1 MTANADE
8 TATNRK
14 YKNSVFTKLFGTPE
28 KALELYNAISG
39 KNYPP
44 NTKVKI
50 VTLSDVLYMEQLNDI
65 SFVIDGK
72 LVVLIEHQSSINE
85 NMPLRMLMYIAREYE
100 LLTNG
105 RDLYKEHKIKIPSPE
120 FVVLYNGEKEMD
132 DFKEM
137 RLSDSFELSQDFPNL
152 DLVVKVYNINKGRN
166 AEMAAK
172 SSSLSGYE
180 EFIAAVREN
189 HRVMSLKEAIRV
201 AIRSCVGKDILV
213 EFLTEHGS
221 EVENMLLHEWNTQE
235 ALEVRYDEGVTVGV
249 AIGKEEG
256 LTEGIAIGETRG
268 ITIGETRGVAIGKE
282 EGILQTARKMK
293 AKGFNTALIA
303 EITGLSEAEVEGLD

>member
-1 MTANADE
+1 MTANSDE

-85 NMPLRMLMYIAREYE
+85 NMPLRMLMYVAREYE

-120 FVVLYNGEKEMD
+120 FVVLYNGEKEME

-137 RLSDSFELSQDFPNL
+137 KLSDSFELAQDFPNL

-189 HRVMSLKEAIRV
+189 HKSMSLKEAIRV

-221 EVENMLLHEWNTQE
+221 EVENMLFHEWNWDE

-256 LTEGIAIGETRG
+256 IAIGEARGVAIGETRG
-268 ITIGETRGVAIGKE
+268 ITIGEARGE
-282 EGILQTARKMK
+282 T
-293 AKGFNTALIA
+293 KGLLHT
-303 EITGLSEAEVEGLD
+303 

>member
-1 MTANADE
+1 MPANADE
-8 TATNRK
+8 AKTNRK
-14 YKNSVFTKLFGTPE
+14 YKDSVFTKLFGTPE

-50 VTLSDVLYMEQLNDI
+50 VTLSDALYMEQLNDI

-72 LVVLIEHQSSINE
+72 LVVLIEHQSSINK
-85 NMPLRMLMYIAREYE
+85 NMPLRMLIYIAREYE

-105 RDLYKEHKIKIPSPE
+105 RDLYKERRIKIPSPE
-120 FVVLYNGEKEMD
+120 FVVLYNGEKEMV

-137 RLSDSFELSQDFPNL
+137 KLSDSFELAQDFPNL

-166 AEMAAK
+166 SEMAAK

-180 EFIAAVREN
+180 EFVAAVREN
-189 HRVMSLKEAIRV
+189 LKSMSLKEAVRV
-201 AIRSCVGKDILV
+201 AIRNCVSRDILV

-221 EVENMLLHEWNTQE
+221 EVENMLFHEWNWDE
-235 ALEVRYDEGVTVGV
+235 ALEVRYEEGIEEGV
-249 AIGKEEG
+249 AIGREEG
-256 LTEGIAIGETRG
+256 VAIGETRG
-268 ITIGETRGVAIGKE
+268 EAKGV
-282 EGILQTARKMK
+282 LQTARKMK
-293 AKGFNTALIA
+293 AKGLNIALIA
-303 EITGLSEAEVEGLD
+303 EITGLSEAEIEGL

>member
-1 MTANADE
+1 MLANLDE

-14 YKNSVFTKLFGTPE
+14 YKNSVFTELFGTPE

-44 NTKVKI
+44 DTKVKI
-50 VTLSDVLYMEQLNDI
+50 VTLSDALYMEQLNDI
-65 SFVIDGK
+65 AFVIDGK
-72 LVVLIEHQSSINE
+72 LVVLVEHQSSINE
-85 NMPLRMLMYIAREYE
+85 NMPLRMLIYMSREYE
-100 LLTNG
+100 LLTD
-105 RDLYKEHKIKIPSPE
+105 RRALYMEHKIKIPSPE
-120 FVVLYNGEKEMD
+120 FVVLYNGEKEMA

-137 RLSDSFELSQDFPNL
+137 RLSDSFELAQDFPNL

-166 AEMAAK
+166 AEMAAR

-189 HRVMSLKEAIRV
+189 LKVMNLEEAVRV
-201 AIRSCVGKDILV
+201 AIRSCISKNILV

-221 EVENMLLHEWNTQE
+221 EVENMLFHKWNMDE

-256 LTEGIAIGETRG
+256 IAIGQ
-268 ITIGETRGVAIGKE
+268 TRGVAIGKE
-282 EGILQTARKMK
+282 EGLLHTARNMK
-293 AKGFNTALIA
+293 AKGFNTAVIC
-303 EITGLSEAEVEGLD
+303 EVTGLAEAEVEGLD

>member
-1 MTANADE
+1 LSAFAAVLDFSAALVVETWQEFRKTSTYVCKMQKDKFFSRFLRLMGNKQKGGFPMSANADE
-8 TATNRK
+8 IATNRK

-44 NTKVKI
+44 NTKIKI

-105 RDLYKEHKIKIPSPE
+105 RDLYKEHKIKIPTPE
-120 FVVLYNGEKEMD
+120 FVVLYNGEKEMG
-132 DFKEM
+132 DFVEM
-137 RLSDSFELSQDFPNL
+137 KLSDSFELAQDFPNL

-189 HRVMSLKEAIRV
+189 QKSMSLKEAIRV
-201 AIRSCVGKDILV
+201 AIRSCVSSNILV

-221 EVENMLLHEWNTQE
+221 EVEDAFSRMEL
-235 ALEVRYDEGVTVGV
+235 G
-249 AIGKEEG
+249 
-256 LTEGIAIGETRG
+256 
-268 ITIGETRGVAIGKE
+268 
-282 EGILQTARKMK
+282 
-293 AKGFNTALIA
+293 
-303 EITGLSEAEVEGLD
+303 

>member
-1 MTANADE
+1 MLANLDE

-120 FVVLYNGEKEMD
+120 FVVLYNGEKEMA
-132 DFKEM
+132 DFVEM
-137 RLSDSFELSQDFPNL
+137 KLSDSFELAQDFPNL

-172 SSSLSGYE
+172 SSSLRGYE

-189 HRVMSLKEAIRV
+189 HKSMSLKEAVRV
-201 AIRSCVGKDILV
+201 AIRSCVGKDVLV

-235 ALEVRYDEGVTVGV
+235 ALEVRYDEGVTVGEARGEARGV
-249 AIGKEEG
+249 AIGRD
-256 LTEGIAIGETRG
+256 EGIAIGETRG
-268 ITIGETRGVAIGKE
+268 EAKG
-282 EGILQTARKMK
+282 LLHTARKMK
-293 AKGFNTALIA
+293 AKGFNTAVIC
-303 EITGLSEAEVEGLD
+303 EVTGLSEAEVEGLD

>member
-1 MTANADE
+1 MLANSGE

-14 YKNSVFTKLFGTPE
+14 YKNSVFTELFGTPE

-44 NTKVKI
+44 GTKVKI
-50 VTLSDVLYMEQLNDI
+50 VTLSDALYMEQLNDI
-65 SFVIDGK
+65 AFVIDGK
-72 LVVLIEHQSSINE
+72 LVVLVEHQSSINE
-85 NMPLRMLMYIAREYE
+85 NMPLRMLVYMSREYE
-100 LLTNG
+100 LLTD
-105 RDLYKEHKIKIPSPE
+105 RKALYMEHKIKIPSPE
-120 FVVLYNGEKEMD
+120 FVVLYNGEKEMA

-137 RLSDSFELSQDFPNL
+137 RLSDSFELAQDFPNL

-180 EFIAAVREN
+180 EFIAAIREN
-189 HRVMSLKEAIRV
+189 LKAMSLKEAVKV
-201 AIRSCVGKDILV
+201 AIRSCISKNILV

-221 EVENMLLHEWNTQE
+221 EVENMLFHKWNMDE
-235 ALEVRYDEGVTVGV
+235 ALEVRFEEGIEEGVE
-249 AIGKEEG
+249 K
-256 LTEGIAIGETRG
+256 G
-268 ITIGETRGVAIGKE
+268 ITIGETRGIALGETK
-282 EGILQTARKMK
+282 GLLHTARNMK
-293 AKGFNTALIA
+293 AKGFNTAVIC

>member
-1 MTANADE
+1 MLANANE

-14 YKNSVFTKLFGTPE
+14 YKNSVFTELFGTPE

-44 NTKVKI
+44 DTKVKI
-50 VTLSDVLYMEQLNDI
+50 VTLSDALYMEQLNDI
-65 SFVIDGK
+65 AFVIDGK
-72 LVVLIEHQSSINE
+72 LVVLVEHQSSINE
-85 NMPLRMLMYIAREYE
+85 NMPLRMLIYMSREYE
-100 LLTNG
+100 LLTDP
-105 RDLYKEHKIKIPSPE
+105 RALYRERKIKIPSPE
-120 FVVLYNGEKEMD
+120 FVVLYNGEKEMA

-137 RLSDSFELSQDFPNL
+137 RLSDSFELVQDFPNL

-180 EFIAAVREN
+180 EFVAAVREN
-189 HRVMSLKEAIRV
+189 LKIMSLKEAVRV
-201 AIRSCVGKDILV
+201 AIRSCVGSNILV

-221 EVENMLLHEWNTQE
+221 EVENMLFHEWNWDE
-235 ALEVRYDEGVTVGV
+235 ALEVRFEEGREEGV

-256 LTEGIAIGETRG
+256 VAIGEAR
-268 ITIGETRGVAIGKE
+268 GETKGL
-282 EGILQTARKMK
+282 LQTARNMK
-293 AKGFNTALIA
+293 AKGFNTAVIC